1 MKTSKQKR
9 FAAAF
14 AGMLCISCL
23 TTPFSAAAE
32 DTGITGEND
41 TIAAAEEMPLNTA
54 VSGEISTKG
63 DVDYYKI
70 TLPEDGTL
78 QIGLTAGWVSDFGDS
93 YCITLYDADG
103 TEISKDDYIYSN
115 TPFPADG
122 RTAGV
127 YYLSLA
133 PHYADYPPTS
143 TYTVTA
149 NFTPKSQ
156 WEADCAYELE
166 PNDSFNTASPLAL
179 SAACQGVFHNYQDAD
194 YYTFTTDQPGK
205 LSVTLRDDMQSSNS
219 LGWSLFLYNHDRKQ
233 IGKASLTKGTA
244 SVTIPEQGFD
254 PGTFYIQVKTNDMT
268 SRNWSYADQYTITAD
283 FTPTDSTYE
292 SEPNDTRS
300 DADSLLPNA
309 SISGKLADASD
320 VDFFATSLQDRYSR
334 VTLQFQHDL
343 PETLSDSSQTPWCV
357 SLYCYH
363 AETQT
368 IDTVPIQTW
377 NIPLGTGSFTTD
389 SFLAKSGTYYTKV
402 SCPGTNNYPEL
413 EYTLTVEAVGIPYE
427 KGDVD
432 QDHAIGINDAFL
444 ALSAYATV
452 SAGGEM
458 PLQDAAFL
466 AADIDEDS
474 EITIQDAFGI
484 LKYYSVLS
492 AGGNAS
498 WDNLQ

>member
-32 DTGITGEND
+32 DTDITGEND

-78 QIGLTAGWVSDFGDS
+78 QISLTAGWVSDFGDS

-115 TPFPADG
+115 TLFPADG

-179 SAACQGVFHNYQDAD
+179 SAACQGIFHNYQDTD
-194 YYTFTTDQPGK
+194 YYAFTTNQPGK

-219 LGWSLFLYNHDRKQ
+219 LGWSLFFYNRDRKQ

-300 DADSLLPNA
+300 DADSCCPMRPSAESWQMHPMWISLPH
-309 SISGKLADASD
+309 L
-320 VDFFATSLQDRYSR
+320 SR
-334 VTLQFQHDL
+334 IVIPELHCNFSTTCRKFCPTAARHPGVFLFTAITLKRRQSTQF
-343 PETLSDSSQTPWCV
+343 P
-357 SLYCYH
+357 
-363 AETQT
+363 
-368 IDTVPIQTW
+368 
-377 NIPLGTGSFTTD
+377 FR
-389 SFLAKSGTYYTKV
+389 
-402 SCPGTNNYPEL
+402 PGTFRWEQIPFPQILSWRNPAP
-413 EYTLTVEAVGIPYE
+413 TIPKSVAPAQTVIR
-427 KGDVD
+427 
-432 QDHAIGINDAFL
+432 
-444 ALSAYATV
+444 
-452 SAGGEM
+452 
-458 PLQDAAFL
+458 
-466 AADIDEDS
+466 
-474 EITIQDAFGI
+474 
-484 LKYYSVLS
+484 
-492 AGGNAS
+492 S
-498 WDNLQ
+498 WNTH